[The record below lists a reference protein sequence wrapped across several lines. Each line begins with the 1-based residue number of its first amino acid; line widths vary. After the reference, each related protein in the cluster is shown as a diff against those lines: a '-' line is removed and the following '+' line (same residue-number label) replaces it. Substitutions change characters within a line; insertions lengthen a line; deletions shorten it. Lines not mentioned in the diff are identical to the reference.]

1 MLNEASMNA
10 TDIVS
15 IATYVTVNVDRGLTM
30 MDRDST
36 LMSYRVAGSLETVAR
51 SAEPDLLVKVVVLAS
66 EACR

>member
-51 SAEPDLLVKVVVLAS
+51 STEPDLLVKVVVLAS

>member
-15 IATYVTVNVDRGLTM
+15 IATYVAVNVDRDLTM

-36 LMSYRVAGSLETVAR
+36 LMSYRVAASLETVPH
-51 SAEPDLLVKVVVLAS
+51 SVEPDLLVEVAVVAS

>member
-36 LMSYRVAGSLETVAR
+36 LMDYRVAGSLETVPR
-51 SAEPDLLVKVVVLAS
+51 SVEPDLLVEVAVVAS

>member
-36 LMSYRVAGSLETVAR
+36 LMDYRVAGSLETVPR
-51 SAEPDLLVKVVVLAS
+51 SVEPDLSVEVAVVAS

>member
-1 MLNEASMNA
+1 MNA

-36 LMSYRVAGSLETVAR
+36 LMGYRVAGSLETVAR
-51 SAEPDLLVKVVVLAS
+51 SVEPDLLVKVAVVAS

>member
-1 MLNEASMNA
+1 MLNEAPMNA

-36 LMSYRVAGSLETVAR
+36 LMDYRVAGSLETVPR
-51 SAEPDLLVKVVVLAS
+51 SVEPDLLVEVAVVAS

>member
-1 MLNEASMNA
+1 MLNEAPMNA

-36 LMSYRVAGSLETVAR
+36 LMGYRVAGSLATVPR
-51 SAEPDLLVKVVVLAS
+51 SVEPDLLVEVAVVAS